1 VRWIAYM
8 PLRGGSKSIPG
19 KNIRPLAG
27 RPLFAWSLGAALESG
42 CFDEIWVG
50 TDSDAIRRAVE
61 QQFPGR
67 VRLFGRAAATCTDQA
82 STESALL
89 EFAAAVD
96 FDMLCTI
103 QATSPMTRP
112 ADFQAARAR
121 LQEQQADSLLT
132 AARVKRFYWTED
144 ARPLNYD
151 PSARP
156 RRQDFAGSLME
167 NGAFYLT
174 RRQVLEVQ
182 RCRLGGRVAI
192 HEMTGESAV
201 EIDEPADW
209 PVVERLLRQRSRAS
223 REALAGIR
231 ALAVDVD
238 GTLTDGGMYYDANG
252 EALKKFNTRDAHGL
266 KLLQQAGLHVAV
278 VTKERSA
285 VVDARMR
292 KLGIRDYLSGQDD
305 KRAALTQLAEG
316 WGCPLAQIAYIGDD
330 LNDLPGLEVAGFA
343 CCPADAVDEI
353 RACADYVAT
362 ARGGA
367 GAVREVCELLL
378 AARNA

>member
-1 VRWIAYM
+1 MRWIAYM

-27 RPLFAWSLGAALESG
+27 RPLFAWSLGAALDSG
-42 CFDEIWVG
+42 CFDEVWVG
-50 TDSDAIRRAVE
+50 TDAASIRHEVE
-61 QQFPGR
+61 RQFAGR
-67 VRLFGRAAATCTDQA
+67 VRLFGRAAATCTDEA

-89 EFAAAVD
+89 EFAAAVP
-96 FDMLCTI
+96 FDVLCTI
-103 QATSPMTRP
+103 QATSPMTTM

-121 LQEQQADSLLT
+121 LQDGRADSLLT
-132 AARVKRFYWTED
+132 ATRVKRFYWTDD

-151 PSARP
+151 PANRP
-156 RRQDFAGSLME
+156 RRQDFPGSLME

-174 RRQVLEVQ
+174 RRAVLEAQ
-182 RCRLGGRVAI
+182 RCRLGGKVAI
-192 HEMTGESAV
+192 HEMTGDSAV

-209 PVVERLLRQRSRAS
+209 PVVERLLRQRGRAS
-223 REALAGIR
+223 RAALARIR

-266 KLLQQAGLHVAV
+266 KLLEQAGVRIGV
-278 VTKERSA
+278 VTRERSA

-292 KLGIRDYLSGQDD
+292 KLGFRDYLSGQDD
-305 KRAALTQLAEG
+305 KRAALTRLAGQWSCALDE
-316 WGCPLAQIAYIGDD
+316 IAYIGDD
-330 LNDLPGLEVAGFA
+330 VNDLPGLEVAGFA
-343 CCPADAVDEI
+343 CCPADAVDAV
-353 RACADYVAT
+353 RARADYVAA
-362 ARGGA
+362 ARGGD

-378 AARNA
+378 AARGG

>member
-27 RPLFAWSLGAALESG
+27 RPLFAWSLGAAVDSG
-42 CFDEIWVG
+42 CFDELWAG
-50 TDSDAIRRAVE
+50 TDADAIGRAVE
-61 QQFPGR
+61 QQFAGR
-67 VRLFGRAAATCTDQA
+67 VQVFRRGAASCTDEA

-96 FDMLCTI
+96 FDVLCTI
-103 QATSPMTRP
+103 QATSPLTTA
-112 ADFQAARAR
+112 ADFQAARRR
-121 LQEQQADSLLT
+121 LEEQQADSLLT
-132 AARVKRFYWTED
+132 AARVKRFYWTDE

-151 PSARP
+151 PASRP

-174 RRQVLEVQ
+174 RRAVLEAQ
-182 RCRLGGRVAI
+182 RCRLGGRMAI
-192 HEMTGESAV
+192 HEMSGESAV

-223 REALAGIR
+223 QDSLAGIR

-238 GTLTDGGMYYDANG
+238 GTLTDGGMYYDASG

-266 KLLQQAGLHVAV
+266 KLLEQAGLHVAV

-305 KRAALTQLAEG
+305 KRAALTLLAAQ
-316 WGCPLAQIAYIGDD
+316 WGCSLAQIAYIGDD

-343 CCPADAVDEI
+343 CCPADAVEAV
-353 RACADYVAT
+353 RARADYVTT
-362 ARGGA
+362 ARGGT

-378 AARNA
+378 AARGC